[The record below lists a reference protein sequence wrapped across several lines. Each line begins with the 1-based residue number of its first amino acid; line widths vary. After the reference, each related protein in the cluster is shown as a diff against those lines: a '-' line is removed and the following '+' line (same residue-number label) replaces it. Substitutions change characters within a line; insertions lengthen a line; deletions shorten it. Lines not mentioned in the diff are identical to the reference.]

1 MQRMATD
8 DLGNELARVLAS
20 VITALVR
27 SDQRDLSARQ
37 LGVFL
42 ICYLESEA
50 QTVRGLASRLGVAK
64 PAITRVLDRLAE
76 FDLVQRKQDPLD
88 RRSVLVQRT
97 ATGMM
102 LLQEIRKLL
111 RDATVQAELALN
123 IEANLQPANPEAVQL
138 SR

>member
-1 MQRMATD
+1 MATD

-88 RRSVLVQRT
+88 RRSVMVQRT

-102 LLQEIRKLL
+102 LLRELRTLL
-111 RDATVQAELALN
+111 RDATVQAGLALN
-123 IEANLQPANPEAVQL
+123 IEANPQPANPEAVQL

>member
-1 MQRMATD
+1 MATD

>member
-1 MQRMATD
+1 MATD

-102 LLQEIRKLL
+102 LLRELRKLL
-111 RDATVQAELALN
+111 RDSTVQAGLSLD
-123 IEANLQPANPEAVQL
+123 IEASPQPANPEMVQP